1 MSNVEHARRALLLAC
16 LLVSAAA
23 LAQDGRGEG
32 SLIDPDRYQPLAADV
47 RAHREGDTLTVLVLE
62 STRASSRAGTEAAGE
77 VGVDIRLADPA
88 NTWSAGANIGGR
100 NRGAGGTSREGEVRA
115 QLTVRVVGI
124 DGPLLRVSGEQ
135 QLLVNGESQR
145 IRLTGLVRPQDIA
158 ADNTVV
164 SSRIADASI
173 EFTGEGVVSEASR
186 RSLLYRLFNWL
197 RLI

>member
-16 LLVSAAA
+16 LLVPSAAW
-23 LAQDGRGEG
+23 AQDGRGDG

-115 QLTVRVVGI
+115 QLTVRVVGH

-145 IRLTGLVRPQDIA
+145 IRLTGLVRPQDIT